1 MLLLAAAQA
10 AWEEVGMLRTWLL
23 TPVGTHTPERTWAK
37 GRTDVKEELL
47 SSKSVFVQ
55 LLVAPRED

>member
-47 SSKSVFVQ
+47 SSKSGFV
-55 LLVAPRED
+55 